1 MGKFDGK
8 FVMESHQNL
17 TPCMLA
23 LGMTEDMLK
32 KMLDPKNVITMTVVE
47 NSDGSFTSGTTQSLA
62 PEFNHSSTFKI
73 GETTTVKEP
82 WPCTVTV
89 TKKSD
94 TVWNTRT
101 EMGGKVMIAE
111 TTGNNYGVSIRGT
124 IEGTALS
131 FSEEFR
137 RVSPQVTG
145 LYYLESEKNLEA
157 IMKIMVPQMKWED
170 FEKLKPDLAMR
181 ITERPDGVC
190 VEERFAGQ
198 KKTYSC
204 KFDEEYDYSAPDWNV
219 DDKRVTTK
227 TAPGCFTTV
236 CRSKK
241 DGKVS
246 EWMMTFTDC
255 GMNVDIKVGG
265 LEGSETY
272 KRVADIEGTWRPVA
286 HSGMESYLRCLGIT
300 GSMAE
305 DIMSETKT
313 EYFTMEILTGKKVK
327 IQTNSK
333 MLPAEM
339 VIKSGEAYCWDM
351 PGMGKVEGVMTETG
365 PDTSLN
371 VMKFGGKKIAITE
384 KVTGGFIINEYV
396 VDGNKASTMKI
407 IMARD

>member
-1 MGKFDGK
+1 
-8 FVMESHQNL
+8 MESHQNL

-305 DIMSETKT
+305 DIMSQTKS

>member
-1 MGKFDGK
+1 
-8 FVMESHQNL
+8 MESHQNL

-198 KKTYSC
+198 NKTYSC

-305 DIMSETKT
+305 DIMSQTKS

>member
-1 MGKFDGK
+1 MGTQHRVSRHLTTSSLGFIKLFKMGKFDGK

-157 IMKIMVPQMKWED
+157 IMKIMVPQMKCVLRKGLLARRKLTLASLMKNMTTRLPIGMLMTKELLPRQHLGVSPPYAAPRRM
-170 FEKLKPDLAMR
+170 EKCPN
-181 ITERPDGVC
+181 G
-190 VEERFAGQ
+190 
-198 KKTYSC
+198 
-204 KFDEEYDYSAPDWNV
+204 
-219 DDKRVTTK
+219 
-227 TAPGCFTTV
+227 
-236 CRSKK
+236 
-241 DGKVS
+241 
-246 EWMMTFTDC
+246 
-255 GMNVDIKVGG
+255 
-265 LEGSETY
+265 
-272 KRVADIEGTWRPVA
+272 
-286 HSGMESYLRCLGIT
+286 
-300 GSMAE
+300 
-305 DIMSETKT
+305 
-313 EYFTMEILTGKKVK
+313 
-327 IQTNSK
+327 
-333 MLPAEM
+333 
-339 VIKSGEAYCWDM
+339 
-351 PGMGKVEGVMTETG
+351 
-365 PDTSLN
+365 
-371 VMKFGGKKIAITE
+371 
-384 KVTGGFIINEYV
+384 
-396 VDGNKASTMKI
+396 
-407 IMARD
+407 

>member
-1 MGKFDGK
+1 
-8 FVMESHQNL
+8 MESHQNL

-255 GMNVDIKVGG
+255 GMSVDIKVGG

-305 DIMSETKT
+305 DIMSETKS

>member
-1 MGKFDGK
+1 
-8 FVMESHQNL
+8 MESHQNL